1 MPADSRVFVYL
12 LVCVSRIP
20 TKDGAALL
28 VPRKEARKIAYAL
41 LKSRPSHA
49 PAPLHT
55 DCLSPSPEGRND
67 ACNKPGDDLPLRP
80 YGHPADAPGR
90 RHLRH
95 SRPNTRAD
103 RLGAIA
109 DPAHIQVR
117 PLSSLHANHSGS
129 ADANSGLSLS
139 PTSLLSLS
147 PEPVSLPLG
156 IDRIAQQQLAD
167 NAYWGHEEAP
177 SHSPKVLLTLASKTI
192 PGVPASTG
200 QRSFLWAASL
210 VVAVSILVS
219 SMILPANVLNPEVHI
234 MRSVAAVMLTLGLDS
249 HMRMTAR
256 SSMHSVHHTLKSDIC
271 HEE

>member
-28 VPRKEARKIAYAL
+28 VPRKKARTIAYAL
-41 LKSRPSHA
+41 FKSRPSHA
-49 PAPLHT
+49 PAPLHS

-103 RLGAIA
+103 RLGAIV

-117 PLSSLHANHSGS
+117 PPSSLHANHPGNT
-129 ADANSGLSLS
+129 DANSGHFLS
-139 PTSLLSLS
+139 PTSLLSL
-147 PEPVSLPLG
+147 EPVSLPLG
-156 IDRIAQQQLAD
+156 ID
-167 NAYWGHEEAP
+167 NPHWGHEEAP

-192 PGVPASTG
+192 PGVSASTG
-200 QRSFLWAASL
+200 QRLFLWAASL

-219 SMILPANVLNPEVHI
+219 SMILPATVLNPEVHI